1 MVKGS
6 LKTDMPAILVRVLAE
21 SACVARD
28 GGQRGAGKQA
38 GRQAGRQVRVLDERA
53 CAFVGRDQG
62 RAGRRP
68 KPLCH
73 LHMIK

>member
-53 CAFVGRDQG
+53 CARLWDGIKVEQ
-62 RAGRRP
+62 AGGQNH
-68 KPLCH
+68 CA
-73 LHMIK
+73 IYT